1 MAVENFVFRENWV
14 GNEVASMKIV
24 FFVIFDPTSTHI
36 LAPKSPN
43 MEFLKHNFNFQSLR
57 KTEVI
62 LLAIM

>member
-1 MAVENFVFRENWV
+1 MAVENFVFKENWV
-14 GNEVASMKIV
+14 GNEVVGMKTV
-24 FFVIFDPTSTHI
+24 FFVISDPTSTHI

-43 MEFLKHNFNFQSLR
+43 KEFLKNNFNFQSLR